1 VGTTPGLD
9 ALEKKE
15 ISGRLTE
22 LEVDS
27 SWNIFVEGQLKIWNT

>member
-1 VGTTPGLD
+1 MGTTPGLD

-22 LEVDS
+22 IEGDAR
-27 SWNIFVEGQLKIWNT
+27 WNTWVEGQIYIWNN